1 MSAYVKL
8 MLMWVIHPNKVMYL
22 TSGIIN
28 IGPHY
33 IQDIVAWILNFG
45 IRVGFCYFFMGGDSF
60 WHEIF
65 ILIFVDICGS
75 TLK

>member
-22 TSGIIN
+22 TSGIN

-45 IRVGFCYFFMGGDSF
+45 IRVGFCYFLWEVIVFGMRFS
-60 WHEIF
+60 
-65 ILIFVDICGS
+65 S
-75 TLK
+75 